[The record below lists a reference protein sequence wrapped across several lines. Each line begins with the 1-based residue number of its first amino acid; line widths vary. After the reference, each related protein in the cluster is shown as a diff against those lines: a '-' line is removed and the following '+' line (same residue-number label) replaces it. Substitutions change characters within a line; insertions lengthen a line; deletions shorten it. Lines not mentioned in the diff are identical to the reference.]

1 MDHPPE
7 PLDRNPD
14 RTLTYGP
21 HPDQVVDVYA
31 GGSAGRVTL
40 IHGGFWK
47 PAYDRAHLAPMAI
60 ALADN
65 GFEVALVEYRRP
77 ETGRWPVIS
86 ADVRAALSVLGD
98 EPSVVVGHSA
108 GGHLAVW
115 ALHQPA
121 GRALTGAVSLAG
133 CLDLQQADADNLG
146 GGAVRMLLGGPAHDH
161 PDADPARLAPA
172 PKPVVLI
179 HGDRDVDV
187 PIEISRGYR
196 DRVAALDASRTPELI
211 ELPGADHWPPIT
223 PTAETFGAVVD
234 AIRRLATRR

>member
-7 PLDRNPD
+7 QLDRNPD

-86 ADVRAALSVLGD
+86 ADVRAALATHAHMATFA
-98 EPSVVVGHSA
+98 EA
-108 GGHLAVW
+108 G
-115 ALHQPA
+115 
-121 GRALTGAVSLAG
+121 VS
-133 CLDLQQADADNLG
+133 
-146 GGAVRMLLGGPAHDH
+146 
-161 PDADPARLAPA
+161 
-172 PKPVVLI
+172 
-179 HGDRDVDV
+179 HG
-187 PIEISRGYR
+187 S
-196 DRVAALDASRTPELI
+196 
-211 ELPGADHWPPIT
+211 
-223 PTAETFGAVVD
+223 
-234 AIRRLATRR
+234 